1 MSDLSPGLIQR
12 HRQWQADSIFEQ
24 KRHKGTPKRELRGLR
39 EQITERQRELV
50 RYVDSG
56 TSALTDYMQDKLRIT
71 DDLLSVVPSLSRKM
85 TLDEFRDPTFEIEL
99 ALAKSMVG
107 QITRAQARQP
117 AFWFVSILEWIR
129 SDMLPANL
137 SEALLVG
144 QSRATQQEL
153 LEHQTRNFIRRTGGI
168 DVVRGNISVLSD
180 CSVSRAWWR
189 RTIAEDAA
197 QASNGEIDVD
207 SAHRIL
213 HAHNDEWEGFALDA
227 LRRLPV
233 TSHPH
238 LRAAVLCAFP
248 DAKRGDGAAKRPKL
262 QATARNLG
270 RLGPTASM
278 RHIPWSELR
287 DLAATAARSV

>member
-12 HRQWQADSIFEQ
+12 HRQWQADNIFQ
-24 KRHKGTPKRELRGLR
+24 RKRHKGTSKRELRGLR
-39 EQITERQRELV
+39 EQITERQQELA
-50 RYVDSG
+50 RHVDGG

-85 TLDEFRDPTFEIEL
+85 TLDEFRDPPFEIEL

-107 QITRAQARQP
+107 QITRSQARQP
-117 AFWFVSILEWIR
+117 AFWFVSMLEWIR

-168 DVVRGNISVLSD
+168 DVERGKISVLSD

-197 QASNGEIDVD
+197 HASNGEMDAD

-213 HAHNDEWEGFALDA
+213 HAHNDEWESFALDA
-227 LRRLPV
+227 LRRLTV
-233 TSHPH
+233 TSHPS

-248 DAKRGDGAAKRPKL
+248 NAKRGDGATNRPKL
-262 QATARNLG
+262 QATARSLG
-270 RLGPTASM
+270 RLGLTASVQ
-278 RHIPWSELR
+278 HIPWRELR
-287 DLAATAARSV
+287 DLAEKAAR